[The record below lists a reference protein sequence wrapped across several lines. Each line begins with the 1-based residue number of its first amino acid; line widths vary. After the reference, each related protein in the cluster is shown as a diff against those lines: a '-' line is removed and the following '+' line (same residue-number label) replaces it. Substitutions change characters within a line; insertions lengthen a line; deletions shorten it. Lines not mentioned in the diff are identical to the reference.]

1 MAQHVF
7 CGRCGAVLATAG
19 ARCPGCGATASAAN
33 PYARRKSPWVAAT
46 LAIVPGAGH
55 MYLGEWRKG
64 AFFLMS
70 AGGLEFL
77 GVDLD
82 LTVIGDLLGIPM
94 GVGGLGIWAFSIWD
108 AYRIARDRDR
118 VSPAT

>member
-7 CGRCGAVLATAG
+7 CGRCGAVLDTPW
-19 ARCPGCGATASAAN
+19 ARCPSCGAAASPAN
-33 PYARRKSPWVAAT
+33 PYPRRKSRWVAAT

-77 GVDLD
+77 GFDLD
-82 LTVIGDLLGIPM
+82 LTVIGDLLGVPM
-94 GVGGLGIWAFSIWD
+94 GIGGVGMWAFSIWD

-118 VSPAT
+118 VSPAM